1 MALIAMTV
9 LDPDAAD
16 TLAALAISSLNSVS

>member
-9 LDPDAAD
+9 LDPDVAD
-16 TLAALAISSLNSVS
+16 TLAAPAISSLNPVS